1 MDVTMDTKVN
11 STDVN
16 EKMDDGIDNKPKFHN
31 SLNNT
36 PKSPLIP
43 DESMA
48 DQTGMFAEN
57 YVMNCIYSERQ
68 TFFSCLSESLAE
80 ATTQI
85 STEDT
90 ELSSADI
97 SVNAFQNK
105 TIGN

>member
-1 MDVTMDTKVN
+1 MDAKVN

-16 EKMDDGIDNKPKFHN
+16 EKMDAGIDNKPKFHN
-31 SLNNT
+31 SLT
-36 PKSPLIP
+36 TAPESPLVP

-48 DQTGMFAEN
+48 DQTGTFTEN
-57 YVMNCIYSERQ
+57 YVMNCIYSERR
-68 TFFSCLSESLAE
+68 TFFSCLLESLAE

-97 SVNAFQNK
+97 SVNVFQNK